1 MEATL
6 EPRLVMKG
14 EAGTPYV
21 EGEFLVAS
29 YQRGYRWGR
38 EEVRQLLDD
47 IRANAKAAEA
57 KRTTPA
63 DYYLQPIVVLRRDD
77 GSWEL
82 VDGQQRLTTL
92 FLAPRRPWH
101 GHAQF
106 GGRSP
111 MCS

>member
-21 EGEFLVAS
+21 EGEFFVAS

-57 KRTTPA
+57 KRANGIRILSPFRRLGSNARRNTVTSEK
-63 DYYLQPIVVLRRDD
+63 VLRM
-77 GSWEL
+77 
-82 VDGQQRLTTL
+82 
-92 FLAPRRPWH
+92 ARR
-101 GHAQF
+101 GKKRQLEVEA
-106 GGRSP
+106 R
-111 MCS
+111 